1 MSKGLK
7 LVNMTTQDF
16 ASAKDVELFDNRWE
30 KMSKEYYPLLRK
42 GEMIRHSVLKVW
54 NKISEQRYI
63 HIFEYESK
71 ESFENCQKIWKK
83 IENKLFHGLL
93 VKMVSDKGL
102 VISET
107 DLTESV

>member
-1 MSKGLK
+1 
-7 LVNMTTQDF
+7 
-16 ASAKDVELFDNRWE
+16 
-30 KMSKEYYPLLRK
+30 
-42 GEMIRHSVLKVW
+42 MIKHSVLKVW
-54 NKISEQRYI
+54 NKISEHRYV

-83 IENKLFHGLL
+83 IENEFFQGLL

-107 DLTESV
+107 DLT

>member
-1 MSKGLK
+1 MTKDLK

-16 ASAKDVELFDNRWE
+16 ASAKDLELFENRWE
-30 KMSKEYYPLLRK
+30 KMGKEYYPLLSK
-42 GEMIRHSVLKVW
+42 GGMIKHSVLKVW
-54 NKISEQRYI
+54 NKLSEHRFI

-83 IENKLFHGLL
+83 IENELFQGLL

-107 DLTESV
+107 DLT

>member
-1 MSKGLK
+1 MANDLK

-16 ASAKDVELFDNRWE
+16 ASAKDAELFDVRWE
-30 KMSKEYYPLLRK
+30 KMGKEYYPLLRK
-42 GEMIRHSVLKVW
+42 GGIIKHSVLKVW
-54 NKISEQRYI
+54 NKISEHRYV

-83 IENKLFHGLL
+83 IENELFQGLL

-107 DLTESV
+107 DLTE

>member
-1 MSKGLK
+1 MANDLK

-16 ASAKDVELFDNRWE
+16 ASAKAAELFDVRWE
-30 KMSKEYYPLLRK
+30 KMGKEYYPLLRK
-42 GEMIRHSVLKVW
+42 GGMIKYSVLKVW
-54 NKISEQRYI
+54 NKLSEHRFI

-83 IENKLFHGLL
+83 IENELFQGLL

-107 DLTESV
+107 DLT